1 MCRPSDVIWCGGV
14 RVKGQRVR
22 PQRWA
27 FEMSYEFRLPGSH
40 RLRASAAVRRHSA
53 TLSRQDWWV
62 YFVYAF
68 DDFRCFLSLQ
78 EAQPLKI
85 KSNSFLNLF
94 IIFYRGIVCIE
105 NYMRKATESFEIS
118 WFFRFMNIGF
128 INLVS
133 KNYHADSS
141 FSFLLTIVKI
151 LSSSLFQIAKI
162 VERKWKLSIFAISCT
177 MC

>member
-78 EAQPLKI
+78 EAFKNNI
-85 KSNSFLNLF
+85 EFFSEF
-94 IIFYRGIVCIE
+94 IYYFFYRRIVCIE
-105 NYMRKATESFEIS
+105 NYVRKATESFEIS

-151 LSSSLFQIAKI
+151 LSSFLFQIAKI